1 MLIQIT
7 LIVLLVIGTLEIAKD
22 VLGFF
27 ITNQTELKWT
37 VRLARALIVL
47 MLSRYWYRCFQIS
60 KLTDSSLEIGLIF
73 T

>member
-27 ITNQTELKWT
+27 ITNETELKWT
-37 VRLARALIVL
+37 VRLARSLIVL
-47 MLSRYWYRCFQIS
+47 IAVAILIS
-60 KLTDSSLEIGLIF
+60 NLTDSILEIGLIF

>member
-27 ITNQTELKWT
+27 ITNETKWT
-37 VRLARALIVL
+37 VRFARALIVL
-47 MLSRYWYRCFQIS
+47 IALAI
-60 KLTDSSLEIGLIF
+60 LVSLF
-73 T
+73 SD